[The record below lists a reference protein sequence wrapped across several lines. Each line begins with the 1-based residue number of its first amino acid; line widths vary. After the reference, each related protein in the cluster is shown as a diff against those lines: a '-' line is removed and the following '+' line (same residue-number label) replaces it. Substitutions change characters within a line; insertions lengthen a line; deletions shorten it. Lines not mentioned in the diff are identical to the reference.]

1 MRKIDVK
8 EQLPVLLNYLF
19 EDIQPNNPVGVMR
32 LREGKV
38 VSASMQIMHGFTCVL
53 YNFANA
59 GTDAKKVAQVMHTIC
74 DFTGYVNGEVHIN
87 DVFVPSTLE
96 HNKVVRKIVLTFSQT
111 DLLVTWDFVLTE
123 DGEKEIPKD
132 FLNFNVKSLVEAIRQ
147 G

>member
-1 MRKIDVK
+1 MRKIDVD

-19 EDIQPNNPVGVMR
+19 EDVQPNNPIGVMR

-59 GTDAKKVAQVMHTIC
+59 GTDAKKVAQIMHTMC
-74 DFTGYVNGEVHIN
+74 DFRGFKHGEVHIN
-87 DVFVPSTLE
+87 DAFVPSVLE
-96 HNKVVRKIVLTFSQT
+96 HNKVMRKIVLTFGQT
-111 DLLVTWDFVLTE
+111 DLLMHWDFVLTE
-123 DGEKEIPKD
+123 DGEKEMPKE
-132 FLNFNVKSLVEAIRQ
+132 FLNFNVKSLVDAIRQ